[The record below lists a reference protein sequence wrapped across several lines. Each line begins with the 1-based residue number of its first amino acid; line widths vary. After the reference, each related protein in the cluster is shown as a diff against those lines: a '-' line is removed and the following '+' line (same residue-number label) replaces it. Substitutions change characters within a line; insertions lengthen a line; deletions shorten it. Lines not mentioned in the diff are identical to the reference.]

1 MKYQVC
7 HVEDVAVLNRQREKI
22 GEKELRDLKRSISA
36 NGLIHAIFVRDLTPE
51 EQNDHPT
58 KKVALVAGGRRLQA
72 VTELFSENHNLVYG
86 SELLPLGMI
95 PYVNAGDLTER
106 EAQEIELEENITRVD
121 ITWQERVSA
130 LARIHE
136 LRVEKNPA
144 QTKLDTAT
152 ELAPTLN
159 QTPEKAAQMIARA
172 KVLQE
177 NKDLPEI
184 QNAKSENEAWRI
196 ISNRAKNVIAAE
208 IARRERPDVG
218 HKLFIGKFEQNA
230 GKMEEK
236 FFDLI
241 IADPPYGLGAHEWSK
256 GADSTAYRSISSH
269 EYDDTKEYAL
279 EFSKNI
285 FRECWHLAKDRAN
298 LFMFTGS
305 HLFEEL
311 KTYAQQQGWSVW
323 KRPIIWWK
331 GNAGIAP
338 WGHKGFRY
346 TYEIFLY
353 ATKGQQGLIGT
364 LPDVIHLAQIDTLDH
379 GASKPVELYEKLI
392 NATCYKGSTI
402 LDPCCGAGTVFQA
415 ANRTETIAF
424 GCELSE
430 KFKNIC
436 ELKMR
441 KDYANSNLAG
451 PDDNV

>member
-1 MKYQVC
+1 MKHQVC
-7 HVEDVAVLNRQREKI
+7 HVEDVAILARQREKI
-22 GEKELRDLKRSISA
+22 GEKDLLDLKRSISA
-36 NGLIHAIFVRDLTPE
+36 NGLIHAIFVRDLTAE
-51 EQNDHPT
+51 EQVDHPT
-58 KKVALVAGGRRLQA
+58 KKVVLVAGGRRLQA
-72 VTELFSENHNLVYG
+72 ITELFSENINIIYG
-86 SELLPLGMI
+86 TELLPLGMI
-95 PYVNAGDLTER
+95 PYVNAGELSER

-121 ITWQERVSA
+121 ISWQERVAA

-136 LRVEKNPA
+136 LRVEKNPL
-144 QTKLDTAT
+144 QTKQDTAR
-152 ELAPTLN
+152 EIAPMLE
-159 QTPEKAAQMIARA
+159 QSPEKVAQSIARA

-184 QNAKSENEAWRI
+184 QNAKSESEAWRI
-196 ISNRAKNVIAAE
+196 ISARARNVLAAE
-208 IARRERPDVG
+208 IARRENPNVS
-218 HKLFIGKFEQNA
+218 HKLFIGKFEDNA

-241 IADPPYGLGAHEWSK
+241 IADPPYGLDAQAWSK
-256 GADSTAYRSISSH
+256 GSDSTAYRSISGH
-269 EYDDTKEYAL
+269 EYNDTKEYAL

-285 FRECWHLAKDRAN
+285 FRECWYLAKDRAN
-298 LFMFTGS
+298 LFMFTGPD
-305 HLFEEL
+305 LFEEL

-364 LPDVIHLAQIDTLDH
+364 LPDVLHLPQTDTLDH

-415 ANRTETIAF
+415 ANRTETTAF
-424 GCELSE
+424 GCELSA
-430 KFKNIC
+430 KYKNIC

-451 PDDNV
+451 PDDEV